1 MICEWG
7 LAESPASLTVHH
19 GDRSKCRYGLIDY
32 VNFKGDSTSPT
43 EKYTSQGWGLLQMLG
58 GMNSVLAGS
67 AVASDFTASAKRA
80 LSRRIENSPPE
91 RGEARW
97 REG

>member
-1 MICEWG
+1 
-7 LAESPASLTVHH
+7 
-19 GDRSKCRYGLIDY
+19 
-32 VNFKGDSTSPT
+32 
-43 EKYTSQGWGLLQMLG
+43 MLG
-58 GMNSVLAGS
+58 GMNSVLAGP

-97 REG
+97 REGWHNRCNTYACPL